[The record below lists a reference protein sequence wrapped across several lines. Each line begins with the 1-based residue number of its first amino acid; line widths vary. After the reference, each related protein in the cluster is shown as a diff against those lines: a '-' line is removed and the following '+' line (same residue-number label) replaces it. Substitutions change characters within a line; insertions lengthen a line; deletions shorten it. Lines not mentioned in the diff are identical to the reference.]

1 MSKFPPVKL
10 WNTRNKLYNKNM
22 TKYVLHGGFDKN
34 KGYIEDEFFQEALK
48 NTEENV
54 KILLVFFAES
64 EEYLELR
71 IKQCKEQF
79 DKNKGSKNIE
89 FKIASEEN
97 FLENCDW
104 ADVIFLSGGR
114 TVKIIDKLK
123 QFQNLK
129 KVFEGK
135 TIVGDS
141 AGVNVLAQLFYSRKS
156 KEIRKGLGILPL
168 KIIVH
173 YTEDIGNP
181 LAEIEPNFETI
192 FCMNMKLSLAIIN
205 YY

>member
-1 MSKFPPVKL
+1 
-10 WNTRNKLYNKNM
+10 M